1 MSEDASDNYEG
12 NQEENYESSGPK
24 KNKYETAEVEF
35 IQQEIQ
41 LVTRKIEREKIKLR
55 IADERLEAKKKMYNQ
70 LQGKPVQK
78 TDEEK
83 EREHK
88 KKLEENKAHKLEI
101 VSKPKE
107 VNKAEEFRLTQ
118 RRQWTKINKQ
128 ESELES
134 LTKTINETNLKI
146 EDLKF
151 EIDNLRKRKVAHDTQ
166 LKKLIDKNKEL
177 KTYTDELKE
186 INEKGFQNVEE
197 KDVKILSENK
207 EEGIK
212 QNREFQTERNGLED
226 QYHKII
232 EANIQRERDR
242 IKEQAKK
249 RQMLGIMAKQVM
261 KQSGKNKKD
270 ADDTSIEEQIK
281 KLRSEE
287 ICDRIPILDLI
298 IEKWKNINKC
308 KKSMLIK
315 YNQNSQVLKKSFDII
330 MKFLGVEEYEELPI
344 IYQKNEE
351 QTASIQMYICELLN
365 EKSKKEE
372 KKNILLN
379 QIKILDTNK
388 KETTDNKQTF
398 NNNKQANIERLK
410 DQIKNIEDE
419 IKIKRDFF
427 CSLQPMSDKFL
438 NRLNDTYV
446 RDYVPNKI
454 RLNVKYNEH
463 NISNVFDNISNYYKL
478 ITELEQSVDSKTM
491 DNSNKIL
498 ESLGNDFNSTLDNF
512 MHDSF
517 LNPKIIKQEHK
528 NAKGDYEQTIR
539 RLAENFIN
547 LSNTSGFSGFNT
559 TKSKMKEY

>member
-249 RQMLGIMAKQVM
+249 YIVYIGRVDVSKNCDILFQYYEKYGKEKDNDIDLVVIGKVMMKTAENRHIHYLGFVTEDEKYAALEGAQALIMP
-261 KQSGKNKKD
+261 
-270 ADDTSIEEQIK
+270 
-281 KLRSEE
+281 SEHE
-287 ICDRIPILDLI
+287 SLSLVVLEAMAMGIPIIVNGNSKVLEGHCRKSGAGYSYKNYLSFRDALEDLKRCNRMEI
-298 IEKWKNINKC
+298 
-308 KKSMLIK
+308 
-315 YNQNSQVLKKSFDII
+315 
-330 MKFLGVEEYEELPI
+330 
-344 IYQKNEE
+344 
-351 QTASIQMYICELLN
+351 
-365 EKSKKEE
+365 SKKGMQYVQNEYSWE
-372 KKNILLN
+372 NTITQYRNL
-379 QIKILDTNK
+379 
-388 KETTDNKQTF
+388 
-398 NNNKQANIERLK
+398 IE
-410 DQIKNIEDE
+410 
-419 IKIKRDFF
+419 
-427 CSLQPMSDKFL
+427 
-438 NRLNDTYV
+438 V
-446 RDYVPNKI
+446 
-454 RLNVKYNEH
+454 
-463 NISNVFDNISNYYKL
+463 
-478 ITELEQSVDSKTM
+478 
-491 DNSNKIL
+491 
-498 ESLGNDFNSTLDNF
+498 
-512 MHDSF
+512 
-517 LNPKIIKQEHK
+517 
-528 NAKGDYEQTIR
+528 
-539 RLAENFIN
+539 
-547 LSNTSGFSGFNT
+547 
-559 TKSKMKEY
+559 